1 METEKEFS
9 FRSYFVYAMRKW
21 IILVL
26 CVLIGAGAG
35 VYYSMSYKAT
45 NIVMYEGTISFDVA
59 EYGSLYYPG
68 ELSDGTY
75 SICEAKG
82 RSIMDVASIPKLKS
96 DVYDAVKTRI
106 YPNEKSESAKI
117 QKFLTNLKITRDS
130 NFAVRVD
137 FAYDI
142 TRDEDKEAA
151 YNVVYTYINLAK
163 LDIYAANPGLK
174 EKNAAAIASGTGGKV
189 IIESPIG
196 VNYDTAV
203 FGDLTQSNKKPS
215 LVTSPLIGGV
225 GGLVAAAVIIT
236 LMYAFDKRI
245 KRLQY
250 IVEEEDSRV
259 FSAGAD
265 PYDNGSLVK
274 LSTAVTA
281 ENLSALLVTSVAPD
295 EEAGKYAAAFAG
307 ALESTG
313 KKVRLVEFGEGKE
326 NWRKYFAGE
335 KEEGVFEVFTF
346 DCSEKGALGFIAS
359 KAGNACLVVN
369 QALIR
374 AKDFSAAVDE
384 VKAAGAKYF
393 GTVLYNVTDSY
404 TG

>member
-117 QKFLTNLKITRDS
+117 QKFLTNL
-130 NFAVRVD
+130 N
-137 FAYDI
+137 I

-174 EKNAAAIASGTGGKV
+174 EKNDAAIANGTGGKV
-189 IIESPIG
+189 IIESSIG

-225 GGLVAAAVIIT
+225 GGCRHNHAYVRVRQAHQEIAVYRGGRG
-236 LMYAFDKRI
+236 LA
-245 KRLQY
+245 
-250 IVEEEDSRV
+250 RV
-259 FSAGAD
+259 FGGS
-265 PYDNGSLVK
+265 GSLRQRLAGQTFHRRYRGK
-274 LSTAVTA
+274 PLGAVGYFR
-281 ENLSALLVTSVAPD
+281 SPGRRSGQVCRGFCGR
-295 EEAGKYAAAFAG
+295 AGVDRQ
-307 ALESTG
+307 ESQT
-313 KKVRLVEFGEGKE
+313 R
-326 NWRKYFAGE
+326 
-335 KEEGVFEVFTF
+335 
-346 DCSEKGALGFIAS
+346 
-359 KAGNACLVVN
+359 
-369 QALIR
+369 
-374 AKDFSAAVDE
+374 
-384 VKAAGAKYF
+384 
-393 GTVLYNVTDSY
+393 
-404 TG
+404 